1 MSRMFT
7 ISYDSGNIAY
17 NDLTTFLT
25 AGYVIGSDSN
35 SDKTKK
41 LNERNLITKI
51 DFTKNDSDDDSKRP
65 PTTNPPS
72 GDFNKFILTGFGN
85 GHGVGMSQRGAY
97 GMAKLGYTYD
107 EILKHYYT
115 GIELE

>member
-1 MSRMFT
+1 MM
-7 ISYDSGNIAY
+7 I
-17 NDLTTFLT
+17 LE
-25 AGYVIGSDSN
+25 
-35 SDKTKK
+35 K
-41 LNERNLITKI
+41 
-51 DFTKNDSDDDSKRP
+51 